1 MTEPSKTWRSTTTT
15 RSVSMSSGASDD
27 PQHDFSMLRG
37 VQHDTEDNV
46 TEQWSYVGGDGG
58 GPVQVEIRDG
68 AVTVNGRRYD
78 SMDEVPRADRDRIE
92 AVRKGLN
99 DSGLWDVLR
108 KAGVDIGGMAEPDA
122 RR

>member
-58 GPVQVEIRDG
+58 GPFQVEIRDG
-68 AVTVNGRRYD
+68 A
-78 SMDEVPRADRDRIE
+78 
-92 AVRKGLN
+92 
-99 DSGLWDVLR
+99 
-108 KAGVDIGGMAEPDA
+108 
-122 RR
+122 